1 MHNTPY
7 WRLSALYFCYFSVF
21 GVFVPY
27 TNRFFSLFG
36 WNPADVAQL
45 IAAVMAAQFVGPF
58 TLAKIGDVTG
68 RRMQLMRWTV
78 ILLLASMVV
87 AALAPSSKPVVLL
100 AGVMF
105 GLSISAALPQLEAT
119 TLHYLGDRQQ
129 DYGRVRLWGSMGFA
143 IMALTVGQLM
153 AVFGYLVFVGLMLF
167 FAVLMWLMTWTLA
180 QQVEADPH
188 SDTPVVP
195 VMHTLKQPVI
205 ILLLLTAMF
214 WQFSFAAYNT
224 FFDGLLLDNNYPDWG
239 SGVAIFVGV
248 IAEVAMFMVV
258 AKLFDRIGVLPML
271 VIALVLTSLRWS
283 AIVWVMPWLPL
294 QIGLQSL
301 HAFSYGLT
309 HAAFIYLIGVYFHR
323 SQQVRGQAI
332 YQASSTGA
340 GLIAGNLLA
349 GQLIVWFS
357 METAFY
363 LAGVAAAI
371 AAGFAIAMWY
381 VGRQSQLGTA
391 PNSP

>member
-27 TNRFFSLFG
+27 TNRFFGQFG
-36 WNPADVAQL
+36 WSPADVAQL
-45 IAAVMAAQFVGPF
+45 IAAIMTAQFVGPF

-68 RRMQLMRWTV
+68 QRMRLMRWTTG
-78 ILLLASMVV
+78 LLLASFAV
-87 AALAPSSKPVVLL
+87 AAVAPESKAIVLC

-129 DYGRVRLWGSMGFA
+129 EYGKVRLWGSMGFA
-143 IMALTVGQLM
+143 IMALIVGQLM
-153 AVFGYLVFVGLMLF
+153 AMFGHLVFVWLMVV
-167 FAVLMWLMTWTLA
+167 FAILMWGITWTLA
-180 QQVEADPH
+180 QKVEVSFVHDE
-188 SDTPVVP
+188 PVVP
-195 VMHTLKQPVI
+195 VWQTLKRPVI

-224 FFDGLLLDNNYPDWG
+224 FFDGLLLENGYPDWG

-258 AKLFDRIGVLPML
+258 AKLFNRFGVLPML
-271 VIALVLTSLRWS
+271 VVALSLTALRWS

-294 QIGLQSL
+294 QVGLQSL
-301 HAFSYGLT
+301 HAFSYAVA

-323 SQQVRGQAI
+323 SQQVQGQAI
-332 YQASSTGA
+332 FQASSTGA

-357 METAFY
+357 MSSAFY
-363 LAGVAAAI
+363 FAGGAAAVAAC
-371 AAGFAIAMWY
+371 FALAMWL
-381 VGRQSQLGTA
+381 VSRKQPLVK
-391 PNSP
+391 